1 MSYIVME
8 CHSSYAILLDEE
20 GRFLKAANLH
30 YQVGQRVYDPVLMKE
45 KPEKRFRPVRWAA
58 GGAAVIAAGF
68 LLVFGINYYQNHL
81 MSYSSIY
88 LTINP
93 EIRMSLNRLGEVLE
107 LKGTNQDGE
116 ILLDGYDGK
125 GKDKVT
131 VTDEL
136 IDRAIEMGFL
146 SEGGQVS
153 FSIDTPEEALLQEYG
168 EELETEVKQHL
179 KNRISITIEIVDY
192 HTGDRETS
200 YTETPAREEEV
211 QSQPAAETGQE
222 QTPAAAQEET
232 PAIQAET
239 PDSST
244 QTQNDSSNT
253 QPSQSQGTAAYE
265 DTDYGTDSDGEA
277 GYSQP
282 EPQAPQTTEG
292 VSDYEDSSD
301 YGDSGYEEEDD

>member
-1 MSYIVME
+1 MNYIVME

-45 KPEKRFRPVRWAA
+45 KKEKIFQPVRWVT

-68 LLVFGINYYQNHL
+68 LLVFGIHYYQNHL

-93 EIRMSLNRLGEVLE
+93 EIRMSLNKQGKVLE
-107 LKGTNQDGE
+107 LTGTNQDGE
-116 ILLDGYDGK
+116 ALLEGYDGK

-146 SEGGQVS
+146 AEGGQVS
-153 FSIDTPEEALLQEYG
+153 FSIDTPEEVLLQEYG
-168 EELETEVKQHL
+168 EELEAEVKRHL
-179 KNRISITIEIVDY
+179 KNRLSITIEIIDH

-200 YTETPAREEEV
+200 STENPAGKEE
-211 QSQPAAETGQE
+211 SGKQPAEETGQE
-222 QTPAAAQEET
+222 QTPAAREEMPAAQT
-232 PAIQAET
+232 ET
-239 PDSST
+239 PDPGLQPGNEASGP
-244 QTQNDSSNT
+244 QTS
-253 QPSQSQGTAAYE
+253 QPQGSAVYE
-265 DTDYGTDSDGEA
+265 DTDYGTGSDGESD
-277 GYSQP
+277 YSQP
-282 EPQAPQTTEG
+282 ESQASREAEG
-292 VSDYEDSSD
+292 DSGYEAASD